1 MTAIPLYLQ
10 RRFEQRWAAKL
21 ASLVPSAASKGIGL
35 KRAAKTLP
43 RTAKAK
49 EPAVLKQQA

>member
-1 MTAIPLYLQ
+1 MAAIPLYLQ
-10 RRFEQRWAAKL
+10 RRFEQWAAKL
-21 ASLVPSAASKGIGL
+21 ASLVPSAASKSIGL